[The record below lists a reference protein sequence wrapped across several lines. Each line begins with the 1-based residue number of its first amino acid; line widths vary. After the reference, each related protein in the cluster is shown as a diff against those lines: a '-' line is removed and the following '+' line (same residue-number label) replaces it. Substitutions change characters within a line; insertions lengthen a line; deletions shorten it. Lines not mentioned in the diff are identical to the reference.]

1 MENERIIKI
10 TDLQTTEE
18 GEDTIEITTRG
29 TLSGDEDNYTL
40 EFDEI
45 FEDGLRSHTVLTV
58 RDGKSVNLLRRGD
71 MNNEIILEAGK
82 RHNFQYGTPY
92 GEMQM
97 GVFANTVESNMTPEG
112 GTLKL
117 VYTIDFYGNFTS
129 AKDMLIEVG
138 NTF

>member
-10 TDLQTTEE
+10 TSLQTTEE
-18 GEDTIEITTRG
+18 GEDTIEVTTRG
-29 TLSGDEDNYTL
+29 TLSGDDENYTL

-45 FEDGLRSHTVLTV
+45 FEDGLKSHTILTV

-71 MNNEIILEAGK
+71 MNNEIILEAGR

-97 GVFANTVESNMTPEG
+97 GVFASTVENKMTPDG

-129 AKDMLIEVG
+129 GYEMLIEVG

>member
-18 GEDTIEITTRG
+18 GEDRIEITTRG

-112 GTLKL
+112 GSLKL

>member
-18 GEDTIEITTRG
+18 GEDRIEITTRG

-58 RDGKSVNLLRRGD
+58 KDGKSVNLLRRGD

>member
-18 GEDTIEITTRG
+18 GEDRLEITTRG
-29 TLSGDEDNYTL
+29 TLKGDEDNYTL

-45 FEDGLRSHTVLTV
+45 FEDGLKSHTVLTV

-97 GVFANTVESNMTPEG
+97 GVFANTVESKMTPEG

>member
-1 MENERIIKI
+1 MEKERIIKI
-10 TDLQTTEE
+10 SDLQTTEE
-18 GEDTIEITTRG
+18 GEDRIEITTRG
-29 TLSGDEDNYTL
+29 TFIGDEENYTL

-45 FEDGLRSHTVLTV
+45 FDDGLKSHTVLTV
-58 RDGKSVNLLRRGD
+58 KDGKSVNLLRRGD

-82 RHNFQYGTPY
+82 RHNFQYQTPY

-97 GVFANTVESNMTPEG
+97 GVFANTVENKMTPDG

-129 AKDMLIEVG
+129 AKEMLIEVG

>member
-18 GEDTIEITTRG
+18 GEDRIEITTRG

-45 FEDGLRSHTVLTV
+45 FEDGLKSHTVLTV

-97 GVFANTVESNMTPEG
+97 GVFANTVESKMTSEG

-129 AKDMLIEVG
+129 AKRVNI
-138 NTF
+138 

>member
-1 MENERIIKI
+1 ME
-10 TDLQTTEE
+10 DL
-18 GEDTIEITTRG
+18 
-29 TLSGDEDNYTL
+29 TLY
-40 EFDEI
+40 
-45 FEDGLRSHTVLTV
+45 
-58 RDGKSVNLLRRGD
+58 
-71 MNNEIILEAGK
+71 NEIILEAGK

-97 GVFANTVESNMTPEG
+97 GVFANTVESKMTPEG

>member
-1 MENERIIKI
+1 MEKERIIKI
-10 TDLQTTEE
+10 SDLQTTEE
-18 GEDTIEITTRG
+18 GEDRIEITTRG
-29 TLSGDEDNYTL
+29 TLTGDNDNYTL

-45 FEDGLRSHTVLTV
+45 FDDGLESHTVLSV
-58 RDGKSVNLLRRGD
+58 KDGKSVNLLRQGD

-82 RHNFQYGTPY
+82 RHNFQYQTPY

-97 GVFANTVESNMTPEG
+97 GVFANTVENKMTPEG

-129 AKDMLIEVG
+129 AKEMLIEVG

>member
-18 GEDTIEITTRG
+18 GEDRIEITTRG

-45 FEDGLRSHTVLTV
+45 FEDGLKSHTVLTV

-97 GVFANTVESNMTPEG
+97 GVFANTVESKMTSEG

>member
-1 MENERIIKI
+1 MEKERIIKI
-10 TDLQTTEE
+10 SDLQNTEE
-18 GEDTIEITTRG
+18 GEDRIEITTRG
-29 TLSGDEDNYTL
+29 TFIGDEENYTL

-45 FEDGLRSHTVLTV
+45 FDDGLKSHTVLTV
-58 RDGKSVNLLRRGD
+58 KDGKSVNLLRRGD

-82 RHNFQYGTPY
+82 RHNFQYQTPY

-97 GVFANTVESNMTPEG
+97 GVFANTVENKMTPDG

-129 AKDMLIEVG
+129 AKEMLIEVG

>member
-1 MENERIIKI
+1 MEKERIIKI

-18 GEDTIEITTRG
+18 GEDRLEITTRG
-29 TLSGDEDNYTL
+29 TLKGDEDNYTL

-45 FEDGLRSHTVLTV
+45 FEDGLKSHTVLTV

-97 GVFANTVESNMTPEG
+97 GVFANTVESKMTPEG